1 MTARKKR
8 TKKRQHRSGAFKAR
22 LARAALREDKTA
34 AQLASQFEV
43 HTSQVTLWK
52 KQALER
58 MADLFGAGAGA
69 DGELKEMARREAMLY
84 EEIGRLKVELDWLK
98 KKSEGLG

>member
-8 TKKRQHRSGAFKAR
+8 SKKRRHHSAAFKAR
-22 LARAALREDKTA
+22 VARAALREDKTA

-58 MADLFGAGAGA
+58 MADLFGAGAEA

-98 KKSEGLG
+98 KKSDGLG

>member
-8 TKKRQHRSGAFKAR
+8 SKKRRHHSAAFKAR
-22 LARAALREDKTA
+22 VARAALREDKTA

-58 MADLFGAGAGA
+58 MADLFVGSGA

-98 KKSEGLG
+98 KKSDGLD

>member
-8 TKKRQHRSGAFKAR
+8 SEKRRRHTATFKAR
-22 LARAALREDKTA
+22 VARAALREDKTA
-34 AQLASQFEV
+34 AQLASDFEV
-43 HTSQVTLWK
+43 HTSQITLWK
-52 KQALER
+52 KQAIEG
-58 MADLFGAGAGA
+58 MADLFGAGAGS
-69 DGELKEMARREAMLY
+69 DGELREMVQREATLY